1 MTEKLDDKLEL
12 NEIKQTRTGRTPRPV
27 IPFRDSAID
36 KIRRATTA
44 FGPKKYIGYNFDV
57 SKGSSLKGLML
68 KFYKQS
74 QKKSFV
80 LSFWFI

>member
-36 KIRRATTA
+36 KIRH
-44 FGPKKYIGYNFDV
+44 
-57 SKGSSLKGLML
+57 LKDISYMNADL
-68 KFYKQS
+68 
-74 QKKSFV
+74 
-80 LSFWFI
+80 